1 MDRSWYWKAGFILAV
16 TLLAVWALVP
26 SITYFRLPPNER
38 NETSVF
44 EKARPK
50 WAPAKHLNLGLDLQ
64 GGIHLLMEVEVDKA
78 VREKAVRRAE
88 EIAAE
93 LDRKEIKGV
102 DVKGDPDTG
111 IVTVTAPDVTKAK
124 NLIADEY
131 TDMYIRKVTGNSFE
145 LAMKDDA
152 VKQLKDSA
160 VDQAVKA
167 IRNRVDKWGVS
178 EPTIAKHGEAS
189 ILVQLPGYSDPEKAK
204 ELIGKTA
211 QLEFK
216 IVDDTDTTLTTL
228 KDLPQGVTLDWDRY
242 TGAGDATVS
251 SPYLASKDRTLLEQ
265 YVKDKAP
272 KDRVFGIGK
281 LEDRLKGQTTYRTYL
296 LDKKAGLTGE
306 YITDARVA
314 FDNSPGEGNR
324 PYVQLTFNKTG
335 ADLFGKLTKENVKR
349 RMAIVL
355 DDTVDSAPIIQ
366 TEIPGGICSIHL
378 GGLKPVNEILD
389 EAKDLALVLKSGALP
404 APVRILEERSVG
416 ASLGPELIRRGS
428 MAALVGLLAVLLFM
442 AAYYR
447 FSGVVA
453 DVALVL
459 NGLVVLAIMAALNS
473 TLTLPGIAGFVLT
486 LGMAVDANVLIN
498 ERIREEL
505 KTGKQIAAAV
515 RTGYDKVFWTIFDG
529 HVTALVAGFVIRAY
543 GSGPVRGFATTL
555 IIGLL
560 ASMFTSIVVTRAI
573 VEWFVGHGR
582 LHRAVSF

>member
-1 MDRSWYWKAGFILAV
+1 MDRAWYWKSGFIVAV
-16 TLLAVWALVP
+16 AVLSIWALVP
-26 SITYFRLPPNER
+26 SITYFRLPAAER
-38 NETSVF
+38 NEASVF
-44 EKARPK
+44 ERARPK

-64 GGIHLLMEVEVDKA
+64 GGIHLVMGVEVDKA

-88 EIAAE
+88 EISAE
-93 LDRKEIKGV
+93 LDRKEIKDV
-102 DVKGDPDTG
+102 DVRGDPDTG
-111 IVTVTAPDVTKAK
+111 YVTLTAPDVGKAK
-124 NLIADEY
+124 DLVTSQY
-131 TDMYIRKVTGNSFE
+131 PDMWVRKSGRGSIE

-152 VKQLKDSA
+152 VKTLKESA

-167 IRNRVDKWGVS
+167 IRNRVDRWGVS
-178 EPTIAKHGEAS
+178 EPTIAKRGDSS
-189 ILVQLPGYSDPEKAK
+189 ILVQLPGYSNPEKAK

-211 QLEFK
+211 QLELR
-216 IVDDTDTTLTTL
+216 IVDDTDTSLTNL
-228 KDLPQGVTLDWDRY
+228 KDLPQGVTLDWDRFQ
-242 TGAGDATVS
+242 GPGDATVS
-251 SPYLASKDRTLLEQ
+251 SPFLVSKDRTVLES
-265 YVKDKAP
+265 YIKDKAP
-272 KDRVFGIGK
+272 KDRAIVLGK
-281 LEDRLKGQTTYRTYL
+281 VEGTSTSTYRTYL
-296 LDKKAGLTGE
+296 LDRKQGLTGE
-306 YITDARVA
+306 YITDANVA
-314 FDNSPGEGNR
+314 FDSSPGEGNR

-335 ADLFGKLTKENVKR
+335 ADLFGKLTKDNVRR

-355 DDTVDSAPIIQ
+355 DDTVDSAPVIQ

-378 GGLKPVNEILD
+378 GGLKPINEVLQ

-428 MAALVGLLAVLLFM
+428 WSAIIGLVAVLIFM
-442 AAYYR
+442 AIYYR
-447 FSGVVA
+447 FSGLVA

-498 ERIREEL
+498 ERIREEM
-505 KTGKQIAAAV
+505 KTGKQLGAAI

-573 VEWFVGHGR
+573 VEWFVSHGR
-582 LHRAVSF
+582 LHKAVSF